1 MANSKTMNELHD
13 KARERLKDIC
23 RVCPIC
29 NGRSCISGVPGMGGK
44 GRRTGFK
51 RNIEAFEQI
60 LLNLRTIHNARS
72 IDTSYDIFG
81 TTLAMPI
88 LGAPMCETTYNF
100 LGRVDDFEFIYAQ
113 VKGTTAAST
122 MAFTGDS
129 PEPPLYEMGLK
140 VMKESG
146 VKVIPIIKPR
156 EPDKIIER
164 IRIAEGYR
172 VPAVGI
178 DIDAAGFDKLNKAGQ
193 PVGPLSVSKLRYI
206 TQSTSLPVIIK
217 GIMTTDEALKAVDC
231 GAAGIVVS
239 NHGGRA
245 LDSTPGT
252 LEVLPEIVKA
262 VKGSIKIFIDGGVR
276 SGEDVLKALALGAE
290 AVLVGRPVAIA
301 SIGGGADGV
310 RVLYEQFQSELKNA
324 MLLTG
329 CKDLKTIGP
338 QVIRP
343 S

>member
-1 MANSKTMNELHD
+1 MNSTNTMKETHD
-13 KARERLKDIC
+13 RARERLKDIC
-23 RVCPIC
+23 RVCPVC
-29 NGRSCISGVPGMGGK
+29 NGRSCVSGVPGMGGK

-60 LLNLRTIHNARS
+60 LLNLRTIHNACN
-72 IDTSYDIFG
+72 IDTMYDLFG
-81 TTLAMPI
+81 TTLAMPV
-88 LGAPMCETTYNF
+88 LGAPMCETNYNF
-100 LGRVDDFEFIYAQ
+100 LGRVDDLQFISDQ
-113 VKGTTAAST
+113 VKGASAASSL
-122 MAFTGDS
+122 AFTGDS

-140 VMKESG
+140 AMKESSG
-146 VKVIPIIKPR
+146 KVIPIIKPR

-164 IRIAEGYR
+164 IRIAEGYE

-178 DIDAAGFDKLNKAGQ
+178 DIDAAGFEKLTKAGQ
-193 PVGPLSVSKLRYI
+193 PVGPLSVSKLQYI
-206 TQSTSLPVIIK
+206 IQSTSLPVILK

-231 GAAGIVVS
+231 GAAGLIVS

-252 LEVLPEIVKA
+252 IEVLPEVAVA
-262 VKGSIKIFIDGGVR
+262 VKGSIKIFIDSGIR

-301 SIGGGADGV
+301 AIGGGTEGV
-310 RVLYEQFQSELKNA
+310 RMLYEQLQSELRNA

-329 CKDLKTIGP
+329 CENLKAIGP
-338 QVIRP
+338 RVIRSP
-343 S
+343 